1 MSRLQV
7 YESALDLIG
16 ETPILHLRSFDRPGA
31 ASLYAKLEHMNPGG
45 SVKDRTALGMIQD
58 AEARG
63 LLKPGS
69 TIVEP
74 TAGNTGIGL
83 ALAGTLLGYR
93 VILVVPEKYSRE
105 KKQIMKALGAT
116 LEITP
121 TPDGMPGAV
130 KRARDIA
137 ATTPGAFVPQQFENK
152 ANPEMHYRTTAKE
165 IWQQMQ
171 GKIDALVLGAGTG
184 GTFSGVARY
193 VKERNPGVRAILV
206 ESEGSVLGGGEAAPH
221 KVEGI
226 GNSFVPATLD
236 RDLVDEVVAVTDR
249 DAFATSALLAR
260 REGLLVGGSSGAAAF
275 AAARVAERLGAG
287 RRIVTLFTDIADRYL
302 SQGLFD
308 EVH

>member
-1 MSRLQV
+1 VSRLQV

-63 LLKPGS
+63 LLKPGA

-83 ALAGTLLGYR
+83 ALAGALLGYR

-105 KKQIMKALGAT
+105 KKQIMTALGAT

-121 TPDGMPGAV
+121 TADGMPGAV
-130 KRARDIA
+130 NRAKEIA
-137 ATTPGAFVPQQFENK
+137 AATPGAFVPQQFENR
-152 ANPEMHYRTTAKE
+152 ANPEMHYRTTARE

-226 GNSFVPATLD
+226 GNSFVPKTLD

-249 DAFATSALLAR
+249 DAFATSGLLAR
-260 REGLLVGGSSGAAAF
+260 REGILVGGSSGAAAF

>member
-31 ASLYAKLEHMNPGG
+31 ASLFAKLEHLNPGG

-63 LLKPGS
+63 LLRPGS

-105 KKQIMKALGAT
+105 KKQIMTALGAT

-121 TPDGMPGAV
+121 TADGMPGAV
-130 KRARDIA
+130 NRARDIA
-137 ATTPGAFVPQQFENK
+137 AATPGAFVPQQFENK
-152 ANPEMHYRTTAKE
+152 ANPEMHYRTTARE

-226 GNSFVPATLD
+226 GNSFVPKTLD
-236 RDLVDEVVAVTDR
+236 RDLVDEVIAVTDR

>member
-1 MSRLQV
+1 MQIRNDVVEAIGNTPLIRLKRAS
-7 YESALDLIG
+7 ELTG
-16 ETPILHLRSFDRPGA
+16 CTILGKAEF
-31 ASLYAKLEHMNPGG
+31 MNPGQ
-45 SVKDRTALGMIQD
+45 SVKDRAALFIIED
-58 AEARG
+58 AVKRG
-63 LLKPGS
+63 TLRPGGI
-69 TIVEP
+69 IVEG

-105 KKQIMKALGAT
+105 KKQIMRALGAT

-121 TPDGMPGAV
+121 TADGMPGAV
-130 KRARDIA
+130 NRARDIA
-137 ATTPGAFVPQQFENK
+137 AATPGAFVPQQFENK
-152 ANPEMHYRTTAKE
+152 ANPEMHYRTTARE

-193 VKERNPGVRAILV
+193 VKERSPGVRAILV

-226 GNSFVPATLD
+226 GNSFVPKTLD
-236 RDLVDEVVAVTDR
+236 RDLVDEVIAVTDR

-260 REGLLVGGSSGAAAF
+260 REGILVGGSSGAAAF

>member
-1 MSRLQV
+1 M
-7 YESALDLIG
+7 YESAFDLIG

-63 LLKPGS
+63 LLKPGA

-83 ALAGTLLGYR
+83 ALAGALLGYR

-105 KKQIMKALGAT
+105 KKQIMTALGAT

-121 TPDGMPGAV
+121 TADGMPGAV
-130 KRARDIA
+130 NRAKEIA
-137 ATTPGAFVPQQFENK
+137 AATPGAFVPQQFENR
-152 ANPEMHYRTTAKE
+152 ANPEMHYRTTARE

-226 GNSFVPATLD
+226 GNSFVPKTLD
-236 RDLVDEVVAVTDR
+236 RDLVDKVVAVTDR
-249 DAFATSALLAR
+249 DAFATSGLLAR
-260 REGLLVGGSSGAAAF
+260 REGILVGGSSGAAAF